1 MEPKSE
7 DQDAARTGTIPR
19 DEFARLCPLAW
30 NTHETKTHYARLG
43 FRLLR
48 RLFRQV
54 TNELDGGEVTPQ
66 RLPVAR
72 ALPVEITG
80 VSADGFLLFEV
91 GEATSDEPFTSTTDE
106 SDEVRGPCRSSEDKP
121 FLDADYLRA
130 HRPIAWNYRDMTEP
144 YASLGYAAARAA
156 VRQILESEVEKVEL
170 PCTEPVRLT
179 LDTTRHGGGCTV
191 ICVKDH
197 CVHQPNDSSNQP
209 GGGGG

>member
-1 MEPKSE
+1 MREEGSE
-7 DQDAARTGTIPR
+7 DAARTGPIPR

-48 RLFRQV
+48 RLFRHV
-54 TNELDGGEVTPQ
+54 TQELDGDQVASQ
-66 RLPVAR
+66 LLPVAR
-72 ALPVEITG
+72 AMPIEITG

-91 GEATSDEPFTSTTDE
+91 GDALGGDPFVSTTKEPDA
-106 SDEVRGPCRSSEDKP
+106 VRGPCRSSEDKP
-121 FLDADYLRA
+121 VLDADYLRE

-144 YASLGYAAARAA
+144 YASLGFAAARAA
-156 VRQILESEVEKVEL
+156 VRQILESEAAEVEL

-191 ICVKDH
+191 ICVNDH
-197 CVHQPNDSSNQP
+197 CMHQPNDSGNQP
-209 GGGGG
+209 GGGGD